1 MEIGVMVKDTF
12 RDNETFPGVRFH
24 TEADSRSLSSGSR
37 LPYADRGEGA
47 CMVHRIAKLDVP
59 GRLAGTVPG
68 WAAKAACAILGIG
81 LAVVLR
87 AVVDLVIPGVAPYAF
102 IYPAALLA
110 TLLGGWQAG
119 AATLLGSGLLAWMFV
134 VPHAAQSGAP
144 MNYRLA
150 AAAIAGLTAIL
161 MIIVAEGFRAAA
173 RRVGDERNA
182 KLAER
187 ELLFRELQHRVG
199 NDFAIVGSLLDL
211 QRRRTD
217 NDETREALAQAMGR
231 IRSIA
236 RVHRQIYALPDA
248 KQVDLRLYLEDLCQG
263 LREATLPPAGV
274 QLSCECDQAYM
285 PRDRAIAIGLVT
297 NELVTNAVKHAFAD
311 GQDGAIDVRFSLSP
325 DGWRLTVA
333 DNGVGMPD
341 VRRPGLG
348 SGLIEQFVRQ
358 AGGTLTV
365 ANAGGTTATI
375 LLSKTAA
382 SKTD

>member
-1 MEIGVMVKDTF
+1 MLVPQGGV
-12 RDNETFPGVRFH
+12 P
-24 TEADSRSLSSGSR
+24 L
-37 LPYADRGEGA
+37 
-47 CMVHRIAKLDVP
+47 VHRIAKLDVP

-87 AVVDLVIPGVAPYAF
+87 AMVDLIAPGVAPYAF

-119 AATLLGSGLLAWMFV
+119 TGTMLGSGLLAWMFV
-134 VPHAAQSGAP
+134 VPRAAQSGAA
-144 MNYRLA
+144 MNYQLA
-150 AAAIAGLTAIL
+150 AAAVAGLTTAMLIG
-161 MIIVAEGFRAAA
+161 VAEGFRAAA
-173 RRVGDERNA
+173 QRVTDERSA

-217 NDETREALAQAMGR
+217 NGETREALAQAMGR

-236 RVHRQIYALPDA
+236 RVHRQIYALPEA
-248 KQVDLRLYLEDLCQG
+248 SHVDLRWYLEDLCQG

-274 QLSCECDQAYM
+274 TLRCVCDQAYM
-285 PRDRAIAIGLVT
+285 PRDRAIAIGLAV
-297 NELVTNAVKHAFAD
+297 NELITNAVKHAFP
-311 GQDGAIDVRFSLSP
+311 GGREGMIEVRFSLSP
-325 DGWRLTVA
+325 DGWMLSVA
-333 DNGVGMPD
+333 DDGAGMAGA
-341 VRRPGLG
+341 RHTGLG

-358 AGGTLTV
+358 AGGSLTIV
-365 ANAGGTTATI
+365 DADGTTAAI
-375 LLSKTAA
+375 LLPKSAA
-382 SKTD
+382 SQTD

>member
-1 MEIGVMVKDTF
+1 
-12 RDNETFPGVRFH
+12 
-24 TEADSRSLSSGSR
+24 L
-37 LPYADRGEGA
+37 
-47 CMVHRIAKLDVP
+47 VHRIAKLDVP

-87 AVVDLVIPGVAPYAF
+87 ALVDLIIPGVAPYAF

-119 AATLLGSGLLAWMFV
+119 AGTLLGSGLLAWMFV

-150 AAAIAGLTAIL
+150 AAAIAGLTAVL
-161 MIIVAEGFRAAA
+161 MIIVAEGFRVAAKRA
-173 RRVGDERNA
+173 GDERSA

-217 NDETREALAQAMGR
+217 NGETREALAQAMGR

-236 RVHRQIYALPDA
+236 RVHRQIYALPEA
-248 KQVDLRLYLEDLCQG
+248 KQVDQRLYLEDLCQG

-274 QLSCECDQAYM
+274 QLSCKCDQAYM
-285 PRDRAIAIGLVT
+285 PRDRAIAIGLAI
-297 NELVTNAVKHAFAD
+297 NELITNAVKHAFPD
-311 GQDGAIDVRFSLSP
+311 GREGTIDVRLLLVP
-325 DGWRLTVA
+325 DGWLLSVA
-333 DNGVGMPD
+333 DDGAGMPET
-341 VRRPGLG
+341 RRAGLG
-348 SGLIEQFVRQ
+348 SGLIEQFVRL
-358 AGGTLTV
+358 AGGTLTIT
-365 ANAGGTTATI
+365 NAGGTTAAI
-375 LLSKTAA
+375 LLPKSAA
-382 SKTD
+382 SQTD